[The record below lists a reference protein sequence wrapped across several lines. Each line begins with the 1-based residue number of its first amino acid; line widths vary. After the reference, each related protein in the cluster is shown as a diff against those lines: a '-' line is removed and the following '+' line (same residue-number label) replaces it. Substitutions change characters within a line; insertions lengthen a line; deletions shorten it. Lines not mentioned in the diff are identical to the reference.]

1 VVAASQPV
9 TGPQPFGGGPV
20 PTVAELL
27 RAPVRWPRPE
37 VLAKPLATLPGVGPV
52 LEEKARSVGVE
63 TIFDLLWRVPRAY
76 GDAPDRRLLGD
87 LEPGVVSTV
96 LVEVNS
102 VRRIRV
108 RRRGLSVVEARIADA
123 SGERKAVWFNQPW
136 MENQLKA
143 GSGYAME
150 GRLDKKGFV
159 VSAQEATDSGP
170 EGVPVADGVSSWLRA
185 GDEGPPGLK
194 DGGIRG
200 RHPGSEELRPSR
212 WRQWAW
218 KACRLAGDL
227 LEPLP
232 ASILRERHFP
242 GAVAAIREAH
252 FPVSEES
259 SQIAMERL
267 AYEELFLHQVVLRR
281 GRVENRRS
289 GKKAITINPKAAATR
304 AWIDGLPFDLTGD
317 QKKAIREINR
327 DLKASVPMRR
337 LLMGE
342 VGSGKTV
349 VALQAMLRAAESGAQ
364 AALMA
369 PTEIL
374 ADQHAAT
381 VSRLLSGSGRTFA
394 LLTGS
399 TPPEV
404 RTRLLAALASG
415 EMDILIGTHAL
426 LEDPVVFRRLALC
439 VVDEEHRFG
448 VRQRAK
454 LDRKAPKG
462 KSAHLL
468 HMTATPIPRTLSLT
482 AYGDL
487 DTTELRELPAGRL
500 PIRTEVLTEPARQRA
515 FEQLRGEVRQGRQAF
530 VVCPLIE
537 KSESLQARAAIAEAE
552 RLREGELSEFEV
564 GLIHGQMDA
573 KQKERAMAAFEDGRT
588 DVLVSTTV
596 IEVGIDVPNAT
607 VMVIE
612 GAERFGLSQLHQLR
626 GRVGRGGHGGTCFLI
641 AGSSSPTSA
650 RRLAALANE
659 IDGFRLAEIDLE
671 MRGEGEITGLR
682 QHGLPKFSVARL
694 PRDQELLEAARSD
707 LDRLA
712 DQADGLGDPRFGP
725 LLEMAGLRFGPEG
738 IRQ

>member
-1 VVAASQPV
+1 M
-9 TGPQPFGGGPV
+9 T
-20 PTVAELL
+20 TVAGLL
-27 RAPVRWPRPE
+27 RAPVRWPRPD
-37 VLAKPLATLPGVGPV
+37 VLAEPLSALPGIGPV
-52 LEEKARSVGVE
+52 LEEKANSVGVE
-63 TIFDLLWRVPRAY
+63 TIFDLLWRVPRSY
-76 GDAPDRRLLGD
+76 GDPPDRRLLGE
-87 LEPGVVSTV
+87 LEPGVVATV
-96 LVEVNS
+96 LVEVGS

-108 RRRGLSVVEARIADA
+108 RRPGLSVVEARVSDA

-136 MENQLKA
+136 MENQLTA
-143 GSGYAME
+143 GSAYVME
-150 GRLDKKGFV
+150 GRLDRKGFV
-159 VSAQEATDSGP
+159 ISAQEATDAGP
-170 EGVPVADGVSSWLRA
+170 DRAPVTGDISIWQRA

-200 RHPGSEELRPSR
+200 RHRGSEQLPPAR

-218 KACRLAGDL
+218 KSCRLAGDL

-232 ASILRERHFP
+232 TSILRERQLP
-242 GAVAAIREAH
+242 GVVAAIREAH
-252 FPVSEES
+252 FPASEDS
-259 SQIAMERL
+259 SEAAMERL

-281 GRVENRRS
+281 GRVENRRT
-289 GKKAITINPKAAATR
+289 GKRAIAINPGTAGTK

-317 QKKAIREINR
+317 QRAAVREINR
-327 DLKASVPMRR
+327 DLKTGVPMRR

-349 VALQAMLRAAESGAQ
+349 VALQAMLGVAESGAQ

-369 PTEIL
+369 PTEVL

-381 VSRLLSGSGRTFA
+381 VSRLLSGSGRTFS

-399 TPPEV
+399 TPPDV
-404 RTRLLAALASG
+404 RDRLLAALASG

-426 LEDPVVFRRLALC
+426 LEDPVVFKRLALC

-448 VRQRAK
+448 VRQRAM
-454 LDRKAPKG
+454 LDRKAPQG
-462 KSAHLL
+462 KAAHLL

-482 AYGDL
+482 VYGDL

-500 PIRTEVLTEPARQRA
+500 PIRTEVLTESARPAA

-537 KSESLQARAAIAEAE
+537 ESEALVARAAVAEAE

-564 GLIHGQMDA
+564 GLIHGQMNA
-573 KQKERAMAAFEDGRT
+573 RQKERAMAAFEDGRT

-607 VMVIE
+607 VMVVE

-626 GRVGRGGHGGTCFLI
+626 GRVGRGEHGGTCFLI
-641 AGSSSPTSA
+641 AGSSGPASA

-682 QHGLPKFSVARL
+682 QHGLPRFSVARL
-694 PRDQELLEAARSD
+694 PRDQDLLEAARSD

-725 LLEMAGLRFGPEG
+725 LLEVAGLRFGPEG
-738 IRQ
+738 IRG

>member
-1 VVAASQPV
+1 MAASQPV

-20 PTVAELL
+20 PTQAELL
-27 RAPVRWPRPE
+27 RAPVRWSRPE
-37 VLAKPLATLPGVGPV
+37 VLAQPLSALPGVGPV
-52 LEEKARSVGVE
+52 LEEKAGAVGVE
-63 TIFDLLWRVPRAY
+63 TIFDLLWRVPRSY
-76 GDAPDRRLLGD
+76 DDAPDRRLLGD
-87 LEPGVVSTV
+87 LEPGVVATV

-136 MENQLKA
+136 MENQLNA
-143 GSGYAME
+143 GSSYAME

-170 EGVPVADGVSSWLRA
+170 EGVPVTDGVPSWQLA
-185 GDEGPPGLK
+185 EDKGPPGLK
-194 DGGIRG
+194 EGGVRG

-218 KACRLAGDL
+218 KACRMAGDL
-227 LEPLP
+227 IEPLP
-232 ASILRERHFP
+232 TSILKQRHFP

-252 FPVSEES
+252 FPASEES

-289 GKKAITINPKAAATR
+289 GRKAIAVKAKAASTK
-304 AWIDGLPFDLTGD
+304 AWIDGLPFKLTGD
-317 QKKAIREINR
+317 QRLAVKAINR

-349 VALQAMLRAAESGAQ
+349 VALQAMLRTAESGAQ

-369 PTEIL
+369 PTEVL

-381 VSRLLSGSGRTFA
+381 VARLLEGSGRSFA

-426 LEDPVVFRRLALC
+426 LEEPVVFRRLALC
-439 VVDEEHRFG
+439 VIDEEHRFG

-462 KSAHLL
+462 RAAHIL

-482 AYGDL
+482 TYGDL

-500 PIRTEVLTEPARQRA
+500 PITTEVLNESARDQA
-515 FEQLRGEVRQGRQAF
+515 FEMLRSEVRQGRQAF

-537 KSESLQARAAIAEAE
+537 ESDSLQARAAVAEAE

-564 GLIHGQMDA
+564 GLIHGQMNA
-573 KQKERAMAAFEDGRT
+573 QQKERAMAAFEDGRT

-607 VMVIE
+607 VMVVE

-626 GRVGRGGHGGTCFLI
+626 GRVGRGEHGGKCFLI
-641 AGSSSPTSA
+641 AGSTSATSA
-650 RRLAALANE
+650 RRLGALANE
-659 IDGFRLAEIDLE
+659 SDGFRLAEIDLE

-682 QHGLPKFSVARL
+682 QHGLPRFSVARL
-694 PRDQELLEAARSD
+694 PRDQDLLEAARTD

-712 DQADGLGDPRFGP
+712 DRADGLGDPRFGP
-725 LLEMAGLRFGPEG
+725 MLEIAGLRFGPEG